1 MTKYKTEYLIGIG
14 YRQRLQMLQDHYL
27 GAYKARRKADG
38 KLPSYIT
45 PGTEQAKVYLEGR
58 F

>member
-1 MTKYKTEYLIGIG
+1 MKNYKTEYLIGIG
-14 YRQRLQMLQDHYL
+14 YRQRLAMLQAHYL
-27 GAYKARRKADG
+27 GSYKARRKADG

-58 F
+58 Y

>member
-1 MTKYKTEYLIGIG
+1 MKKYTTEYLTGIS

-27 GAYKARRKADG
+27 GAYKARRKADH

-45 PGTEQAKVYLEGR
+45 PGTEQAKTYLEGR